1 MRPGSGS
8 VLNDPLARQRK
19 MEEYWRRL
27 EREQAPRPPYS
38 PRLRRDQIRALYYL
52 KRFER
57 RPMTKL
63 AQEAVD
69 RLLEEHGGA
78 KAVIARGVERFGD
91 RGEKRPGPREGD

>member
-1 MRPGSGS
+1 MRTLLQTVEWS
-8 VLNDPLARQRK
+8 
-19 MEEYWRRL
+19 RRNSF
-27 EREQAPRPPYS
+27 PRPLPEPKVYS

-69 RLLEEHGGA
+69 RYLAEHGG
-78 KAVIARGVERFGD
+78 VEDLIRRGVAEFGD
-91 RGEKRPGPREGD
+91 AREEARRDRGAR

>member
-1 MRPGSGS
+1 MRAGSGS
-8 VLNDPLARQRK
+8 VLDDPVARQRAI
-19 MEEYWRRL
+19 EEYWRRI
-27 EREQAPRPPYS
+27 ERKQAPRPPYS

-78 KAVIARGVERFGD
+78 EAVIDRGVRQFGD
-91 RGEKRPGPREGD
+91 SQADRHCPTH

>member
-1 MRPGSGS
+1 MRAGSGS
-8 VLNDPLARQRK
+8 VLDDPVARQRAIK
-19 MEEYWRRL
+19 QYWRRL

-69 RLLEEHGGA
+69 RLLEEHGGVE
-78 KAVIARGVERFGD
+78 AVIARGIERFGD
-91 RGEKRPGPREGD
+91 RGEERLGPRPVD

>member
-8 VLNDPLARQRK
+8 VLDDPQARQRK

-69 RLLEEHGGA
+69 RLLGEHGGA
-78 KAVIARGVERFGD
+78 EAIIDRGIRQFGD
-91 RGEKRPGPREGD
+91 RGEERPGPRAID

>member
-1 MRPGSGS
+1 MRAGSGS
-8 VLNDPLARQRK
+8 VLDDPAARQRAI
-19 MEEYWRRL
+19 EEYWRRL

-78 KAVIARGVERFGD
+78 EAVIARGIERFGD
-91 RGEKRPGPREGD
+91 REKERPGPRAVD

>member
-1 MRPGSGS
+1 MRAGSGS
-8 VLNDPLARQRK
+8 ILDDPVARQRG

-27 EREQAPRPPYS
+27 ERERWEKPPYS

-69 RLLEEHGGA
+69 RFLDERGGA
-78 KAVIARGVERFGD
+78 GALIARGRAVLGD
-91 RGEKRPGPREGD
+91 DGENSRRRRRSR

>member
-8 VLNDPLARQRK
+8 VLDDPVARQRA

-27 EREQAPRPPYS
+27 ERKQAPRPPYS

-63 AQEAVD
+63 AQQAVD

-78 KAVIARGVERFGD
+78 ESLVARGIAEFGD
-91 RGEKRPGPREGD
+91 RGD

>member
-1 MRPGSGS
+1 MRAGSGS
-8 VLNDPLARQRK
+8 IFDDPVARQRG
-19 MEEYWRRL
+19 MEEYWRSL
-27 EREQAPRPPYS
+27 ERERYEKPPYS

-69 RLLEEHGGA
+69 RLLEAHGGA
-78 KAVIARGVERFGD
+78 EAIIDRGVREFGD
-91 RGEKRPGPREGD
+91 SQADRRRLSH

>member
-1 MRPGSGS
+1 MSASSGS
-8 VLNDPLARQRK
+8 IFDDPVARQRK
-19 MEEYWRRL
+19 MEKYWLRL
-27 EREQAPRPPYS
+27 ERERTPKPPYS
-38 PRLRRDQIRALYYL
+38 PRLRGDQIRALYYL

-78 KAVIARGVERFGD
+78 GAIVSRGLARVGD
-91 RGEKRPGPREGD
+91 RGEERH

>member
-8 VLNDPLARQRK
+8 VLDDPLARQRGI
-19 MEEYWRRL
+19 EEYWRRL
-27 EREQAPRPPYS
+27 EREHRPRPPYS

-78 KAVIARGVERFGD
+78 EAIVERGVERFGD
-91 RGEKRPGPREGD
+91 RNERPPGPRAVD